1 MLNISDEEKQ
11 ALLNQHSRPYDGY
24 QTLRFPEPDNRIYTY
39 DSAGDKGGVT
49 INNKGEVKPY
59 TNVGI
64 NESVAEPHY
73 GAFDYV
79 ENEMIEGEVDEYF
92 YFDVSDEG
100 IENEEEKRQKRKDD
114 LNSALSIFGKKE
126 DDDEYKELSMYNP
139 YYDNEEGSNF
149 DFDDDDENKLDES
162 ERMCEC
168 GGMYNENVCEVCG
181 GSYMGVNEDITE
193 PYSEID
199 FSNYDFDSKGPEQ
212 FKDENMDNNE
222 ELFPSY
228 DSDGNFLGMGKSS
241 GDMELDGEEMYPNEK
256 PAYEFDSPGPYGST
270 NTFEGVENP
279 EKVKQSIKE
288 SLNWFK
294 RFSKFN

>member
-11 ALLNQHSRPYDGY
+11 ALLNQHSKPYDGY

-39 DSAGDKGGVT
+39 DPAGDKGGITV
-49 INNKGEVKPY
+49 NNRGEVKPY

-64 NESVAEPHY
+64 NESMNSDVAEPHY
-73 GAFDYV
+73 GSFDYV
-79 ENEMIEGEVDEYF
+79 EN
-92 YFDVSDEG
+92 
-100 IENEEEKRQKRKDD
+100 K
-114 LNSALSIFGKKE
+114 
-126 DDDEYKELSMYNP
+126 
-139 YYDNEEGSNF
+139 
-149 DFDDDDENKLDES
+149 
-162 ERMCEC
+162 MCEAC

-181 GSYMGVNEDITE
+181 ESYMNEDITE

-212 FKDENMDNNE
+212 FRDEDMHVDGPEQFRDEDMEVGGE

-228 DSDGNFLGMGKSS
+228 DSDGNFLGMVKGNGNMEDGK
-241 GDMELDGEEMYPNEK
+241 EMYPEEK
-256 PAYEFDSPGPYGST
+256 PAYDFDSPGPYGST

-279 EKVKQSIKE
+279 EKVKDSIKE

-294 RFSKFN
+294 RFTKFN

>member
-11 ALLNQHSRPYDGY
+11 ALLNQHSKPYDGY

-39 DSAGDKGGVT
+39 DPAGDKGGITV
-49 INNKGEVKPY
+49 NNRGEVKPY

-64 NESVAEPHY
+64 NESMNSDVAEPHY
-73 GAFDYV
+73 GSFDYV
-79 ENEMIEGEVDEYF
+79 EN
-92 YFDVSDEG
+92 
-100 IENEEEKRQKRKDD
+100 K
-114 LNSALSIFGKKE
+114 
-126 DDDEYKELSMYNP
+126 
-139 YYDNEEGSNF
+139 
-149 DFDDDDENKLDES
+149 
-162 ERMCEC
+162 MCEAC

-181 GSYMGVNEDITE
+181 ESYMNEDITE

-212 FKDENMDNNE
+212 FKDEDMHVDGPEQFRDEDMEVGGE

-228 DSDGNFLGMGKSS
+228 DSDGNFLGMVKGNGNMEDGK
-241 GDMELDGEEMYPNEK
+241 EMYPEEK
-256 PAYEFDSPGPYGST
+256 PAYDFDSPGPYGST

-279 EKVKQSIKE
+279 EKVKDSIKE

-294 RFSKFN
+294 RFTKFN

>member
-1 MLNISDEEKQ
+1 MRYMLNISDEEKQ

-24 QTLRFPEPDNRIYTY
+24 QTLRFPEPDNRIHTY
-39 DSAGDKGGVT
+39 DPAGDKGGITV
-49 INNKGEVKPY
+49 NNRGEVKSY

-64 NESVAEPHY
+64 NESMNSDVAEPHY

-79 ENEMIEGEVDEYF
+79 ENEM
-92 YFDVSDEG
+92 
-100 IENEEEKRQKRKDD
+100 
-114 LNSALSIFGKKE
+114 
-126 DDDEYKELSMYNP
+126 
-139 YYDNEEGSNF
+139 
-149 DFDDDDENKLDES
+149 
-162 ERMCEC
+162 CEC
-168 GGMYNENVCEVCG
+168 GGMYNEGVCNECG

-212 FKDENMDNNE
+212 FQHDDVYSLDDEN
-222 ELFPSY
+222 
-228 DSDGNFLGMGKSS
+228 
-241 GDMELDGEEMYPNEK
+241 DMSLDLSADGEEMYPNEK

-279 EKVKQSIKE
+279 EKVKDSIKE

-294 RFSKFN
+294 RFSNFN

>member
-79 ENEMIEGEVDEYF
+79 EDE
-92 YFDVSDEG
+92 
-100 IENEEEKRQKRKDD
+100 
-114 LNSALSIFGKKE
+114 
-126 DDDEYKELSMYNP
+126 
-139 YYDNEEGSNF
+139 
-149 DFDDDDENKLDES
+149 
-162 ERMCEC
+162 MCEC
-168 GGMYNENVCEVCG
+168 GGMYNEGVCNECG

-212 FKDENMDNNE
+212 FQHDDVYSLDDEN
-222 ELFPSY
+222 
-228 DSDGNFLGMGKSS
+228 
-241 GDMELDGEEMYPNEK
+241 DMSLDLSADGEEMYPNEK

-279 EKVKQSIKE
+279 EKVKDSIKE

-294 RFSKFN
+294 RFSNFN

>member
-1 MLNISDEEKQ
+1 MRYMLNISDEEKQ

-79 ENEMIEGEVDEYF
+79 EDE
-92 YFDVSDEG
+92 
-100 IENEEEKRQKRKDD
+100 
-114 LNSALSIFGKKE
+114 
-126 DDDEYKELSMYNP
+126 
-139 YYDNEEGSNF
+139 
-149 DFDDDDENKLDES
+149 
-162 ERMCEC
+162 MCEC
-168 GGMYNENVCEVCG
+168 GGMYNEGVCNECG

-212 FKDENMDNNE
+212 FQHDDVYSLDDEN
-222 ELFPSY
+222 
-228 DSDGNFLGMGKSS
+228 
-241 GDMELDGEEMYPNEK
+241 DMSLDLSADGEEMYPDEK

-279 EKVKQSIKE
+279 EKVKDSIKE

-294 RFSKFN
+294 RFSNFN

>member
-1 MLNISDEEKQ
+1 MRYMLNISDEEKQ

-24 QTLRFPEPDNRIYTY
+24 QTLRFPEPDNRIHTY
-39 DSAGDKGGVT
+39 DPAGDKGGITV
-49 INNKGEVKPY
+49 NNRGEIKSY

-64 NESVAEPHY
+64 NESMGEKCECGGSMYEGECMECGYKSGGPVAEPHY
-73 GAFDYV
+73 GSFDYV
-79 ENEMIEGEVDEYF
+79 ENE
-92 YFDVSDEG
+92 
-100 IENEEEKRQKRKDD
+100 
-114 LNSALSIFGKKE
+114 
-126 DDDEYKELSMYNP
+126 
-139 YYDNEEGSNF
+139 
-149 DFDDDDENKLDES
+149 
-162 ERMCEC
+162 MCEC
-168 GGMYNENVCEVCG
+168 GGMYNEGVCNECG
-181 GSYMGVNEDITE
+181 GSYMNEDIAE

-222 ELFPSY
+222 ELIPSY

-241 GDMELDGEEMYPNEK
+241 GDMELDGEEMYPEEK

-270 NTFEGVENP
+270 NTFEGIENP
-279 EKVKQSIKE
+279 EKVKESIKE

>member
-24 QTLRFPEPDNRIYTY
+24 QTLRFPEPDNRIHTY
-39 DSAGDKGGVT
+39 DPAGDKGGITV
-49 INNKGEVKPY
+49 NNRGEVKSY

-64 NESVAEPHY
+64 NESMNSDVAEPHY
-73 GAFDYV
+73 GSFDYV
-79 ENEMIEGEVDEYF
+79 EN
-92 YFDVSDEG
+92 
-100 IENEEEKRQKRKDD
+100 K
-114 LNSALSIFGKKE
+114 
-126 DDDEYKELSMYNP
+126 
-139 YYDNEEGSNF
+139 
-149 DFDDDDENKLDES
+149 
-162 ERMCEC
+162 MCEC

-181 GSYMGVNEDITE
+181 ESYMNEDITE

-212 FKDENMDNNE
+212 FEDDDVYSLDDKN
-222 ELFPSY
+222 
-228 DSDGNFLGMGKSS
+228 
-241 GDMELDGEEMYPNEK
+241 DMSLDLSADGEEMYPNEK

-279 EKVKQSIKE
+279 EKVKDSIKE

-294 RFSKFN
+294 RFSNFN